1 MNDISI
7 VARPYARAIFNIAI
21 KDDELSAWSESL
33 NILSLITI
41 EESIVSFLARPDIT
55 DQDRVSFIIDLA
67 KSIKN
72 LSIFESSQFV
82 NLVKL
87 LAENNRLLSLKNI
100 SSQFDVLKA
109 DKENIIN
116 AKIISAVEVDKD
128 IVEKIV
134 KSLEERFS
142 KKIELDVEI
151 DSNLLGGAIIKAD
164 DMVID
169 NSVRNN
175 LKQLGKSLSS

>member
-67 KSIKN
+67 S
-72 LSIFESSQFV
+72 
-82 NLVKL
+82 
-87 LAENNRLLSLKNI
+87 LSLIEQSWVI
-100 SSQFDVLKA
+100 SL
-109 DKENIIN
+109 
-116 AKIISAVEVDKD
+116 
-128 IVEKIV
+128 
-134 KSLEERFS
+134 
-142 KKIELDVEI
+142 
-151 DSNLLGGAIIKAD
+151 
-164 DMVID
+164 
-169 NSVRNN
+169 
-175 LKQLGKSLSS
+175 